1 MNDKMKWKE
10 TLEKY
15 FPDKINNALST
26 IDEVTADKVEEIR
39 LRSNQPLIIYTC
51 EKAYRLPFYEP
62 LTITVADIADVFS
75 AATGKS
81 HYAYKEEISQGFYTL
96 ESGIRL
102 GLSGS
107 VLTSN
112 GNINSFLNI
121 SGINIRIPR
130 QKKRIALKLL
140 TYILVKNKVCNT
152 LIISAPKLGK
162 TTLARDIARCAG
174 SGDGMSACKVSLID
188 ERQELSGIRNG
199 VPQFDIGE
207 QTDVLANVPKY
218 KGAIMAL
225 RALSPDVI
233 VTDEI
238 GRSED
243 LSAIREAAN
252 SGVKMI
258 ATAHSSSFDSLLK
271 RLFFESVF
279 KEKMFERYVLLSATY
294 GRITVE
300 NIYNDEGTSI
310 LKTPLKLTCEDT
322 V

>member
-1 MNDKMKWKE
+1 MNEKIKWKDV
-10 TLEKY
+10 LKKY
-15 FPDKINNALST
+15 FPDKINKALST
-26 IDEVTADKVEEIR
+26 IDEFTADKVEEIR
-39 LRSNQPLIIYTC
+39 LRANQPLIIYTC
-51 EKAYRLPFYEP
+51 EKAIRLPFDEP
-62 LTITVADIADVFS
+62 LIITSTDIADVFS

-81 HYAYKEEISQGFYTL
+81 HYAYREEISQGFYTL
-96 ESGIRL
+96 ESGVRL

-107 VLTSN
+107 VLTSDDSVS
-112 GNINSFLNI
+112 SFLNI
-121 SGINIRIPR
+121 CGINIRIPR
-130 QKKRIALKLL
+130 QKKGIARQLL
-140 TYILVKNKVCNT
+140 NHIKDEESLCNT

-174 SGDGMSACKVSLID
+174 SGDGISARKVSLID
-188 ERQELSGIRNG
+188 ERQELSGIKSG
-199 VPQFDIGE
+199 AAQFDIGE

-243 LSAIREAAN
+243 LEAIREAAN

-258 ATAHSSSFDSLLK
+258 ATAHSSSFESLLK
-271 RLFFESVF
+271 RLFFERVF
-279 KEKMFERYVLLSATY
+279 KEQMFERYVLLSATF
-294 GRITVE
+294 GRITIE
-300 NIYNDEGTSI
+300 NIYDENGSTM
-310 LKTPLKLTCEDT
+310 LEAPFRLECEDA

>member
-15 FPDKINNALST
+15 FPDKINNALSR
-26 IDEVTADKVEEIR
+26 IDEITADKVEEIR
-39 LRSNQPLIIYTC
+39 LRANQPLIIYTC
-51 EKAYRLPFYEP
+51 EQVLRPPFGEP
-62 LTITVADIADVFS
+62 LIITPEDIAGVFS

-130 QKKRIALKLL
+130 QKKGIASKLL
-140 TYILVKNKVCNT
+140 THILDRNDICNT

-162 TTLARDIARCAG
+162 TTLARDIARCVG
-174 SGDGMSACKVSLID
+174 SGDGMAACKVSLID

-243 LSAIREAAN
+243 LEAIREAAN

-258 ATAHSSSFDSLLK
+258 ATAHSSSFGSLLK

-279 KEKMFERYVLLSATY
+279 KERMFERYILLSATY

-310 LKTPLKLTCEDT
+310 LKRPLKLTCEDE